1 MHLLLYLAVLLML
14 PQWSGA
20 AATAQPTPDTTDSI
34 SASTT
39 RGSEVSNFYNTILQ
53 NGADPFAY
61 KHTDGYYYYTH
72 TTGGNVT
79 LWRSKT
85 LTGIDAGDKVI
96 VWRTVPGT
104 MYSSNVW
111 APEIHYLQDSDGAYK
126 WYIYFSPDNGEGKN
140 HRMYVLENDNADP
153 MTENWKFI
161 GQITDPTDLWAIDGT
176 VLTVHDQ
183 HYFIWSG
190 WASDQSG
197 LGQNLYIAKMSDPK
211 TISSER
217 LLLSK
222 PEYPWETSPGKINEG
237 PQIAIRGD
245 TINVVY
251 SANGSWTDFYCL
263 GLITAKIDA
272 DLMKISSWNKRN
284 KPIFSSANG
293 VIGPGHHSFTTS
305 PDGKEDWIVY
315 HGARWEGA
323 GWNRSIRTQKFTW
336 NEDNTPH
343 LGEPVDRN
351 TPIAVPSGEPVR
363 KRYEAEDALLV
374 KDPSG
379 ESGPAVRPEITAS
392 GGMKIANIKN
402 ANDYAQF
409 IVNVP
414 KAGFYVLSLRNANGS
429 ASGTAATQILSVNG
443 SSGTKLNIIHSGW
456 NNWGISTAKV
466 LLKQGDNIIRFS
478 ASTNLAEIDSMDVFE
493 LNSAPVILF
502 DSPGYTLGVDES
514 RSLPVYTVTGTT
526 YSPVESGVSFS
537 TSNTDVVAI
546 EGDQVKGVKEGSATI
561 TATYD
566 GKTATAT
573 VTVLAESRSLQSI
586 AISGLNNV
594 LTRGQTGQMRVAASY
609 NTYEVQDV
617 TASTTYSSS
626 NPGVAKVSVTG
637 QIYDTQPGYTV
648 IQAVYDGKE
657 ATFNLT
663 VTPDPSLLPQIIT
676 QLKTP
681 SGVTPR
687 LPGAVDVIY
696 KGERG
701 TAGVSWKL
709 EGINFNSLGTVQVPA
724 LLTLNG
730 EKIPAAVSVE
740 VVLGLGLDEIV
751 NQVKSRIDSSSY
763 PLDKGLGSY
772 SQAVYNALLAQLNH
786 TEELSADAN
795 LTEEQLN
802 QAQSTLAQAE
812 ADLLGSFNGTQNG
825 VFYNAYRNFSDDETG
840 KYPFG
845 ITIEALTKGSTA
857 TVQEED
863 GNKFLR
869 LATPATTEPKANLF
883 LPFAGEAKAEADQRI
898 VIEYRARINVGT
910 GYFNGAMVR
919 NDSGAS
925 NYSMVTAFDKSNILV
940 QKGPTNKVPVQP
952 ASLNTWYKI
961 KMVVNWGARTYTVYI
976 DDVEVATDY
985 NFRHTGGTKLIGQV
999 LGIDKF
1005 SNASI
1010 DFDDFK
1016 VMVAGGA
1023 KVAPEGLGHINET
1036 AVIANDGRITG
1047 VNASMEW
1054 SADNGSAWS
1063 SVTGDTIPN
1072 LSPGT
1077 YWVRYRETDTHK
1089 ASPHAELTIVA
1100 YKQPKVVTGKLESDQ
1115 RPTVYHLWEFNSP
1128 AYCKSGA
1135 R

>member
-1 MHLLLYLAVLLML
+1 MIRKRFRHLLLYLAVLLML

-20 AATAQPTPDTTDSI
+20 AAAAEPTPDTTDSI

-39 RGSEVSNFYNTILQ
+39 GGSEVSNFYNTILQ
-53 NGADPFAY
+53 NGADPYAY

-85 LTGIDAGDKVI
+85 LTGIDAGDKVV
-96 VWRTVPGT
+96 VWRAVPGT

-111 APEIHYLQDSDGAYK
+111 APEIHYLQDADGQYK

-140 HRMYVLENDNADP
+140 HRMYVLENTNADP
-153 MTENWKFI
+153 MSGEWKFI
-161 GQITDPTDLWAIDGT
+161 GKITDSTDRWAIDGT

-183 HYFIWSG
+183 QYFIWSG

-197 LGQNLYIAKMSDPK
+197 QGQNLYIAKMSDPK

-217 LLLSK
+217 LQLST
-222 PEYPWETSPGKINEG
+222 PEYAWENTPGKINEG
-237 PQIAIRGD
+237 PQITIKGD
-245 TINVVY
+245 TINLVY
-251 SANGSWTDFYCL
+251 SANGSWTDYYCL
-263 GLITAKIDA
+263 GLITAKIGT
-272 DLMKISSWNKRN
+272 DLMDLNSWTKRD

-293 VIGPGHHSFTTS
+293 VVGPGHHSLTTS
-305 PDGKEDWIVY
+305 PDGTEDWIVY
-315 HGARWEGA
+315 HGARWDGA

-336 NEDNTPH
+336 NEDGTPS
-343 LGEPVDRN
+343 LGEPVEPN
-351 TPIAVPSGEPVR
+351 KPIAIPSGEPVR
-363 KRYEAEDALLV
+363 KRYEAEAALLV

-379 ESGPAVRPEITAS
+379 RSGPAVRPEITAS
-392 GGMKIANIKN
+392 GGMKIVNISN
-402 ANDYAQF
+402 TNDYAQF
-409 IVNVP
+409 TVDVP
-414 KAGFYVLSLRNANGS
+414 GTGFYMLSVRNANGS
-429 ASGTAATQILSVNG
+429 LSGTAATQILSVNG
-443 SSGTKLNIIHSGW
+443 SSGIKLNIIHSGW
-456 NNWGISTAKV
+456 NRWGISTAKV
-466 LLKQGDNIIRFS
+466 LLKQGDNTVRFS
-478 ASTNLAEIDSMDVFE
+478 ADTNLAEIDSMDVFG
-493 LNSAPVILF
+493 LDTAPTILF
-502 DSPGYTLGVDES
+502 ESPGYTLGLDES

-537 TSNTDVVAI
+537 SSNTAVVAI
-546 EGDQVKGVKEGSATI
+546 DGDMVKGVGAGSATI

-566 GKTATAT
+566 GKTATTA
-573 VTVLAESRSLQSI
+573 VTVAAEPRSMQSI

-594 LTRGQTGQMRVAASY
+594 LTSGQTGQLRVAASY
-609 NTYEVQDV
+609 NTYEARDV
-617 TASTTYSSS
+617 TAGVGTTYSSS
-626 NPGVAKVSVTG
+626 NPDVAKVSVTG
-637 QIYDTQPGYTV
+637 HVYDTEPGYTV
-648 IQAVYDGKE
+648 IQATYGGKE
-657 ATFNLT
+657 ARFNLMI
-663 VTPDPSLLPQIIT
+663 TPDPSLLPQILTPI
-676 QLKTP
+676 KTP

-687 LPGAVDVIY
+687 LPAAVEVIY
-696 KGERG
+696 KGVKG
-701 TAGVSWKL
+701 TATVNWKL
-709 EGINFNSLGTVQVPA
+709 DGMNFSSLGTVLVPA
-724 LLTLNG
+724 ILTLNG
-730 EKIPAAVSVE
+730 EKIPTAVSVE
-740 VVLGLGLDEIV
+740 VVLGSGLDEIV
-751 NQVKSRIDSSSY
+751 NQVKSRIDNSSY

-772 SQAVYNALLAQLNH
+772 SQAAYNALLAQLNH
-786 TEELSADAN
+786 AEELSADAN

-802 QAQSTLAQAE
+802 QAQSALAQAE

-825 VFYNAYRNFSDDETG
+825 VFYNAYRDFSDDKTG

-857 TVQEED
+857 TVQEEN

-898 VIEYRARINVGT
+898 VIEYRARLNAGT

-919 NDSGAS
+919 NDSGTS
-925 NYSMVTAFDKSNILV
+925 NYSVVTAFDKGTILV

-961 KMVVNWGARTYTVYI
+961 KMVVNWGAKTYTVYI

-999 LGIDKF
+999 LGVDKF
-1005 SNASI
+1005 ANASI

-1023 KVAPEGLGHINET
+1023 KVAPEKLGPINET
-1036 AVIANDGRITG
+1036 GVNANDGRITG

-1077 YWVRYRETDTHK
+1077 YWIRYRETDTHK
-1089 ASPHAELTIVA
+1089 ASPHVELTIVA
-1100 YKQPKVVTGKLESDQ
+1100 YK
-1115 RPTVYHLWEFNSP
+1115 
-1128 AYCKSGA
+1128 
-1135 R
+1135 